1 MLNQQRTKI
10 SWFTSFNGFPSDIS
24 KSLLYY
30 LRSLNETCQN
40 ENSLDDNNDNS
51 LPVVVFWSPYTGSNG
66 EQLLN
71 HCLKK
76 IKCCLKIIIKINV
89 VYNTKGYYCSM
100 KDNIPY
106 EQKQH
111 VAYELTF
118 PDYGG
123 KYVDKTK
130 IRLLLMNKFSYSHD
144 TESMFKHFS
153 ECELFKKSSSY

>member
-1 MLNQQRTKI
+1 M
-10 SWFTSFNGFPSDIS
+10 
-24 KSLLYY
+24 SLLYY
-30 LRSLNETCQN
+30 LRSYNETCQH

-51 LPVVVFWSPYTGSNG
+51 LPVVVFWLPYTGSNG

-76 IKCCLKIIIKINV
+76 IKCCLRIIIKINV
-89 VYNTKGYYCSM
+89 VYNTKEYYFYCSM

-118 PDYGG
+118 PDNGG

-130 IRLLLMNKFSYSHD
+130 RRLLLMKEFLYSHD
-144 TESMFKHFS
+144 TESMFKHLS